1 MTIQVLPVG
10 TRKFPET
17 MAASRSLSLELVLAV
32 EYRILPQTC
41 PAFECTRDLTLLSVS
56 MNAYEDLA
64 VLWI

>member
-32 EYRILPQTC
+32 EYRNSFPDVDGI
-41 PAFECTRDLTLLSVS
+41 
-56 MNAYEDLA
+56 
-64 VLWI
+64 